1 MTQRSGHRPIVP
13 RAASPLVPRR
23 ALVHGAVAAAA
34 SLALPAVRAQGTG
47 PMRWLVGYPA
57 GGGADVVTRV
67 VAKAMEP
74 ALGAVIEVVNAPG
87 KGGTLAAG
95 QAAKAPADG
104 RHLFTADNGILVY
117 NKALFKTLPYDPDK
131 DFASIGFMARTAL
144 FIVASPQSPF
154 KSIQDVLKLPKEE
167 QAKLEYASPG
177 AGSPHHLAMELFKQ
191 STGLQARHKPY
202 RGTGMAMP
210 DVVSGKVPLLVVDA
224 AGGMKPMREGQVL
237 PLMSLASFAVPQF
250 REVPRPSSIGLWKMN
265 AFASV
270 GLVVPE
276 ATPAAARERLSKA
289 LLGAMRQRE
298 LVARLQDSGWESVAG
313 DAMFMDAYM
322 AAEHLVWPPLIRH
335 LGLQLES

>member
-1 MTQRSGHRPIVP
+1 MTARAGDRPMAQDST
-13 RAASPLVPRR
+13 RRLVPRR
-23 ALVHGAVAAAA
+23 ALVQGAVAAAA
-34 SLALPAVRAQGTG
+34 SLALPPVRAQGAG
-47 PMRWLVGYPA
+47 PMRWVVGYPA
-57 GGGADVVTRV
+57 GGGADVVTRA
-67 VAKAMEP
+67 VAKTMEP
-74 ALGAVIEVVNAPG
+74 ALGGPIEVVNVPG

-144 FIVASPQSPF
+144 FIVASPKSPF
-154 KSIQDVLKLPKEE
+154 KSIHDVLKLSKEE
-167 QAKLEYASPG
+167 QARLEYASPG

-191 STGLQARHKPY
+191 TTGLQAQHKPY

-237 PLMSLASFAVPQF
+237 PLLSLASFAVPQF
-250 REVPRPSSIGLWKMN
+250 RDVPRPSSIGLWKMN

-276 ATPAAARERLSKA
+276 ATPVAARERLGKA
-289 LLGAMRQRE
+289 LLGAMHQRE
-298 LVARLQDSGWESVAG
+298 LTTRLQDIGWESVAG

-322 AAEHLVWPPLIRH
+322 AAEHLVWPPLIRQ
-335 LGLQLES
+335 LGLELES